1 MSKALQ
7 TRRKII
13 SAAIQHIAGEDF
25 FHRIQLER
33 IAEKAGVSEATI
45 HYHFGT
51 KEDFSK
57 AVWQSIVEERAKYN
71 LNDFYQQNKHLLK
84 DPAGQREF
92 IHQMIV
98 TICTFFW
105 KPRNEY
111 LRRLIRLFFMENIG
125 VGKTLRP
132 HVIEYFQKEL
142 DSFYQIC
149 HEINGLTSRSESSL
163 LFLFIMHPLSIAYTH
178 SVSPKRLKSSEMTSG
193 QYEKAVIYYA
203 ETELLFQLGLT
214 EMNEQHRRHPIPNAE
229 TESQQG

>member
-1 MSKALQ
+1 MSKSLQ

-25 FHRIQLER
+25 FHRMQLER

-51 KEDFSK
+51 KEDFAK
-57 AVWQSIVEERAKYN
+57 AVWQNIIEERAKYT
-71 LNDFYQQNKHLLK
+71 LNDFYDQNKHLLK
-84 DPAGQREF
+84 DPEGQRKF

-105 KPRNEY
+105 KPKNEY

-132 HVIEYFQKEL
+132 HVTEYFQKEL

-149 HEINGLTSRSESSL
+149 HEISGLTSRSESSL

-178 SVSPKRLKSSEMTSG
+178 SVNPKHHKSSEMTFG
-193 QYEKAVIYYA
+193 QYEKAVIMYA
-203 ETELLFQLGLT
+203 ETELLFHLGLEAPT
-214 EMNEQHRRHPIPNAE
+214 EKHRRHPFPSSDEA
-229 TESQQG
+229 